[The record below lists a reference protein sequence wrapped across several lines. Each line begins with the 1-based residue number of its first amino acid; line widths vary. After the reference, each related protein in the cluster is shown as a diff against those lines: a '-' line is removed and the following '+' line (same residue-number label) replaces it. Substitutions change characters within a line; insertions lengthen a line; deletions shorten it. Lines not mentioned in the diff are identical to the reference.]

1 MEIISNHGYRQQSQE
16 RLVLKRCSISSWS
29 VLPIFHFYDQRAD
42 SRYGVQSN
50 LKFRTTDG
58 LTEEDMAKLAEEEAA
73 EAGGGGEERQDSPA
87 HGEVEL

>member
-1 MEIISNHGYRQQSQE
+1 M
-16 RLVLKRCSISSWS
+16 
-29 VLPIFHFYDQRAD
+29 
-42 SRYGVQSN
+42 QSN